1 MSWLYMRN
9 FAFCSLLLFSASST
23 VTCNLEPE
31 KLQPCA
37 ENQINTSRNTSVI
50 QGTLEQHTEY
60 HHNIKSESQWQHSE
74 YKSVKLEDQGVTSEQ
89 SVTVKPHTI
98 TSDCR
103 TFKPNHQNEML
114 LYQNVKFEA
123 QSVTSVHPTGVF
135 SNITFDPS
143 IAAGLPSVESHQQS
157 VTSERL
163 RLNSEVHTVRPNL
176 SVAPDISPV
185 NQSVTLEQNQVAE
198 LHRVKSEHQKEW
210 SAHRQSSELCRTL
223 ETQPKERTIVQD
235 KFETLPKE
243 QSIVLDKLATLCKEQ
258 STVPGKFESLP
269 KEQSMV
275 KDQLET
281 LSKEQSILQDKLETL
296 PREQNIV
303 QDKELDTHDTISTQ
317 PQANTIEIPEIQVPV
332 SQVNPTIQTQQ
343 ANTPSFNATKV
354 LPCQKL
360 EVSGITSFSND
371 ITNTN
376 NQQIPK
382 QDTKRQILIQCD
394 VCQMSFNNSADFTSH
409 KESHGNVA
417 KSHRCG
423 ICEKSFPTFKEMFV
437 HIKQH
442 AKRKMHKC
450 KECGQM
456 FYFEKD
462 LRKHL
467 KHIHAYEMFQ
477 CNICGKIFCSGAG
490 LGRHHKL
497 HNIKCSKCGEK
508 FSFQKDLAKHLSE
521 HSGETLFQCYIC
533 KQNFP
538 SSSSLNGHLQVHYKK
553 ENHKHSKYKKS
564 FPYAEQ
570 NGASELQNVVLEQET
585 VNSAPKEYSE
595 QDDTHE
601 DQQISMLQSTTHDS
615 EDGILSAQPL
625 LSKLGK
631 PEILLAVHQ
640 GNLAENTLSSSSVN
654 APHKAHLQ
662 DKTHECLVCGK
673 KFYLEQNLKHHH
685 TEHTGEKAFQC
696 DICKK
701 KFSTFKGSRAHRKVH
716 AAEQCTISEKILF
729 KSTRL
734 ETHYAKHTGEKPFQC
749 NFCNKNFVTPSGLC
763 RHKKSHTAERPQ
775 CDACGKTFWS
785 SGSLSKHKKLHTGEK
800 PHVCEVC
807 GRAFSVRA
815 ILVRHGR
822 THTGE
827 KPYQCDIC
835 DKWFAGQET
844 LIKHKRIHT
853 SQKLYH
859 CDECGKGYTSSYNL
873 SNHKKTH
880 SGENKYVC
888 DICGKQFS
896 HLSYIKIHQQIHTGE
911 KPYQC
916 EVCGKS
922 FSTPQCL
929 HKHTKHTHSDDRPY
943 ECDVCHK
950 KFKQSSHL
958 SRHKIIHTGVKPFQC
973 TVCDRTFTQAVN
985 LNSHMKTQH
994 GWETNVSWPYCGI
1007 VPWCWNGLHYGTSL
1021 WARCRYNIEN
1031 TCMGCFPKSVG
1042 AVSSFTVKPSILWF
1056 PHESW
1061 LEFNFLDFELLHCY
1075 TLPKCSGPGGV

>member
-1 MSWLYMRN
+1 MRN
-9 FAFCSLLLFSASST
+9 FAFCSLVLFSASST

-50 QGTLEQHTEY
+50 QGTLEQHAEY

-98 TSDCR
+98 TSDRR
-103 TFKPNHQNEML
+103 TFKPNHQNEMH

-157 VTSERL
+157 ATSERL
-163 RLNSEVHTVRPNL
+163 RLNSEVHTVRPNQ

-185 NQSVTLEQNQVAE
+185 YQSVTLEQNQVAE

-210 SAHRQSSELCRTL
+210 SAHRQSPELC
-223 ETQPKERTIVQD
+223 
-235 KFETLPKE
+235 
-243 QSIVLDKLATLCKEQ
+243 

-275 KDQLET
+275 QDQLET
-281 LSKEQSILQDKLETL
+281 LSKEQTILQDKLETL

-317 PQANTIEIPEIQVPV
+317 PQSNKIEIPEIQVPV
-332 SQVNPTIQTQQ
+332 NQVNPTIQTQQ
-343 ANTPSFNATKV
+343 ANTPRFNATKV
-354 LPCQKL
+354 LPCHKL

-467 KHIHAYEMFQ
+467 KHIHAYQMFQ

-508 FSFQKDLAKHLSE
+508 FSFQKDLAKHWSE

-553 ENHKHSKYKKS
+553 ENHKHSKCKKS

-601 DQQISMLQSTTHDS
+601 DQQISMGQSTTHDS
-615 EDGILSAQPL
+615 EDDILSAQPL

-654 APHKAHLQ
+654 AGHKAHLQ

-673 KFYLEQNLKHHH
+673 KFYLEQNLKHH

-696 DICKK
+696 DICQKK
-701 KFSTFKGSRAHRKVH
+701 VSTFKGSRAHRKVH
-716 AAEQCTISEKILF
+716 AAEKCTISGTLLRSGGNYTTIAC
-729 KSTRL
+729 SI
-734 ETHYAKHTGEKPFQC
+734 
-749 NFCNKNFVTPSGLC
+749 TP
-763 RHKKSHTAERPQ
+763 
-775 CDACGKTFWS
+775 
-785 SGSLSKHKKLHTGEK
+785 
-800 PHVCEVC
+800 
-807 GRAFSVRA
+807 
-815 ILVRHGR
+815 
-822 THTGE
+822 
-827 KPYQCDIC
+827 
-835 DKWFAGQET
+835 
-844 LIKHKRIHT
+844 
-853 SQKLYH
+853 
-859 CDECGKGYTSSYNL
+859 
-873 SNHKKTH
+873 
-880 SGENKYVC
+880 
-888 DICGKQFS
+888 
-896 HLSYIKIHQQIHTGE
+896 
-911 KPYQC
+911 
-916 EVCGKS
+916 
-922 FSTPQCL
+922 
-929 HKHTKHTHSDDRPY
+929 
-943 ECDVCHK
+943 
-950 KFKQSSHL
+950 
-958 SRHKIIHTGVKPFQC
+958 
-973 TVCDRTFTQAVN
+973 
-985 LNSHMKTQH
+985 
-994 GWETNVSWPYCGI
+994 
-1007 VPWCWNGLHYGTSL
+1007 
-1021 WARCRYNIEN
+1021 
-1031 TCMGCFPKSVG
+1031 
-1042 AVSSFTVKPSILWF
+1042 
-1056 PHESW
+1056 
-1061 LEFNFLDFELLHCY
+1061 
-1075 TLPKCSGPGGV
+1075 LPP